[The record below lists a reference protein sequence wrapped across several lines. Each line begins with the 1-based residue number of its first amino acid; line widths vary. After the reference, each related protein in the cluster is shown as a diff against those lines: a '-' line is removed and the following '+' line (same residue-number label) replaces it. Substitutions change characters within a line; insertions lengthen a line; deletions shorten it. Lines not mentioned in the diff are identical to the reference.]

1 MKEQTPNSF
10 RRRKLIE
17 EMAPQRKADQRAS
30 AQTDELSNIS
40 QQMADSQSASE
51 LIAETIENKGNQVLT
66 GLQQIDKR
74 LEDVVEAGELAAEAS
89 EKGAEAS
96 RTLTAA
102 MSEKL
107 NKLTSLLG
115 EKLSGTTSP
124 AQNTTESTSLQ
135 AIKDAMPIEVEQPKL
150 QELLEKLVPQHNQ
163 PTNDEDFPALP
174 SPETPHQENSKE
186 GKEKG
191 DMFPGMEDLLKT
203 TKAGFKATISIT
215 DRIAGM
221 LFKYTVTA
229 LAEAAKMAGMIFGVV
244 LAIDSIRVYFQYF
257 QKKFDESWSE
267 FDKKFEEWGPLI
279 SDLMTM
285 AKNISVMFKDGD
297 WPGLAKAI
305 FNGIGNITTSLADMI
320 LLGMSK
326 LTASILRT
334 FGKDDM
340 ALSVEGSALQG
351 FQDRTGAK
359 LDRAD
364 QMTLAK
370 YQDKQDQEK
379 TQNERQLYK
388 KWKDKP
394 HEGLDQAVKYGSIDE
409 KTAEKIKNNSF
420 DFTFQEKPEQER
432 LEAIA
437 KRNESY
443 AAIKRTTD
451 RNNQIASPDESDVK
465 NSKEMKTQI
474 DKQLAEQDKSVPQ
487 RLNTDMLL
495 KKLDDSIVE
504 FNKRAPVVK
513 PAPVQQSDDSQQ
525 VQRIEQ
531 AEKAKAER
539 QKAPE
544 QGTTLQQTNIMQKT
558 SKTSYNMPPQ
568 SSTPAPGMARSLHT
582 N

>member
-96 RTLTAA
+96 RTLTTA

-115 EKLSGTTSP
+115 EKLSGTTTP

-150 QELLEKLVPQHNQ
+150 QELLEKLVPQHNT
-163 PTNDEDFPALP
+163 PTEDEDFPALP
-174 SPETPHQENSKE
+174 KPEEAPQKNSSE

-191 DMFPGMEDLLKT
+191 DMFPGMDDLLKT

-257 QKKFDESWSE
+257 QKKFDESWAE

-285 AKNISVMFKDGD
+285 AKNISVMFKDGN
-297 WPGLAKAI
+297 WSGLAAAI
-305 FNGIGNITTSLADMI
+305 FKGIGNITTSLADMI

-326 LTASILRT
+326 LTASILRA

-379 TQNERQLYK
+379 TDSDRKLYK

-394 HEGLDQAVKYGSIDE
+394 EGALDTAVKYGSVSQE
-409 KTAEKIKNNSF
+409 TAEKIKNDSF

-432 LEAIA
+432 LEAFA

-451 RNNQIASPDESDVK
+451 RNNQIDSPDASDVK
-465 NSKEMKTQI
+465 NSKEMKAEI
-474 DKQLAEQDKSVPQ
+474 DKQLASQDKSVPQ

-504 FNKRAPVVK
+504 FNKRTPEVK

>member
-30 AQTDELSNIS
+30 ATTDELSNIS

-51 LIAETIENKGNQVLT
+51 LIAETIENKGNQVLA

-74 LEDVVEAGELAAEAS
+74 LEDVVEAGELTAEAS

-96 RTLTAA
+96 RTLTTA

-107 NKLTSLLG
+107 NKLTSLLS
-115 EKLSGTTSP
+115 EKLSGVTTP
-124 AQNTTESTSLQ
+124 TQNTSESTSLQ

-163 PTNDEDFPALP
+163 PQDEDFPALP
-174 SPETPHQENSKE
+174 SPQETPTDDTKTD
-186 GKEKG
+186 GKEKDNG
-191 DMFPGMEDLLKT
+191 FPGFEDLLKT
-203 TKAGFKATISIT
+203 TKAGFKATVSIT

-297 WPGLAKAI
+297 WSGLAAAI
-305 FNGIGNITTSLADMI
+305 FKGIGNITTGLADMI

-326 LTASILRT
+326 LTASILRA

-340 ALSVEGSALQG
+340 ALSVEGGALQG

-359 LDRAD
+359 LNRED

-379 TQNERQLYK
+379 TASDRALYK

-394 HEGLDQAVKYGSIDE
+394 EGALDTAVKYGSVSQE
-409 KTAEKIKNNSF
+409 TAEKIKNDSF

-451 RNNQIASPDESDVK
+451 RNNQITSPDESDIK
-465 NSKEMKTQI
+465 NSKEMKANI